1 MILFYRFLCIN
12 FWDSEQI
19 NCVNLWLGKQAI
31 GFIFPI
37 HYSEQINCVNLWLGK
52 QAIGFIFP
60 IHYSEQINN
69 LNLWLDKQAI
79 GFIFPIHYQNKLTT
93 LICGLTSKPSD
104 LSFRFTI
111 RTFNFIESHTSCV
124 RFIFRF
130 NKKRKTSP
138 PNPFFFRNTKGVET
152 VLFEHISTKCVT
164 QHINK
169 STEEGV
175 FIYKTFSVN

>member
-37 HYSEQINCVNLWLGK
+37 HWSEL
-52 QAIGFIFP
+52 
-60 IHYSEQINN
+60 S
-69 LNLWLDKQAI
+69 
-79 GFIFPIHYQNKLTT
+79 T
-93 LICGLTSKPSD
+93 LLKATLRVSD
-104 LSFRFTI
+104 LSFGSLV
-111 RTFNFIESHTSCV
+111 RTFNFVESHTSCV

>member
-19 NCVNLWLGKQAI
+19 NCVNLWLSDSL
-31 GFIFPI
+31 
-37 HYSEQINCVNLWLGK
+37 SEL
-52 QAIGFIFP
+52 
-60 IHYSEQINN
+60 
-69 LNLWLDKQAI
+69 
-79 GFIFPIHYQNKLTT
+79 
-93 LICGLTSKPSD
+93 LTSLKATLRVSD